1 MSIPHSDRIDD
12 DSEKGSSCS
21 GYDRP
26 RSTRGR
32 NTEGN
37 GGDGGRIP
45 PTGGNVAGG
54 GGPGDSNASYN
65 SDNSD
70 SSLFDWRKILG
81 SCKEHWDDASKA
93 KYDKKVKTTSEAS

>member
-1 MSIPHSDRIDD
+1 MDD
-12 DSEKGSSCS
+12 DSEEGSSCS

-32 NTEGN
+32 NTEGK

-54 GGPGDSNASYN
+54 GGLGDSNAFN
-65 SDNSD
+65 NHSDNSD
-70 SSLFDWRKILG
+70 FPLFDWRKILG
-81 SCKEHWDDASKA
+81 SCKEH
-93 KYDKKVKTTSEAS
+93 